1 MLSLGILTYVI
12 QILCNMLFCFYILR
26 NLKYII
32 NFKKLGLVFVEDKDA
47 THISFTS
54 YSVTQYYYSVC
65 GPVIDEVIVNPL
77 GGTASVKPTW
87 LLLIF
92 TLLYV
97 AVL

>member
-1 MLSLGILTYVI
+1 MESDFLLLIL
-12 QILCNMLFCFYILR
+12 L
-26 NLKYII
+26 
-32 NFKKLGLVFVEDKDA
+32 
-47 THISFTS
+47 H
-54 YSVTQYYYSVC
+54 SVTFIVLVYNCTEINQLYTLLSYSVC

-92 TLLYV
+92 ALLYV

>member
-1 MLSLGILTYVI
+1 MH
-12 QILCNMLFCFYILR
+12 
-26 NLKYII
+26 
-32 NFKKLGLVFVEDKDA
+32 A

-92 TLLYV
+92 ALLYV